1 MGNDTT
7 TEDTITEN
15 SNEEIQEPKKKQPSW
30 FTVIVIIA
38 IAAICSYLVTAIQY
52 KKIMDNKEE
61 RIEFL
66 EKEIKI
72 HEEHVELLT
81 EEIENSKE
89 QMSKYLELLD
99 KQKALAEEK
108 LVRDKKNY
116 EKLVEWV
123 YKNSSKISRKT
134 AEEIVSYTL
143 ATNFPLM
150 HLAIMKIESSFDP
163 SSISSKG
170 ASGIGQQMPKDYK
183 ELLIQAGIISE
194 WRDIF
199 NIPQGVKATEFA
211 WNDKFQLGKG
221 NVLESLKLYYGEND
235 KDYIN
240 QVLIDYHYL
249 VYLRNFNGLEEQE
262 KNDETNIKLLK

>member
-1 MGNDTT
+1 MGNDTI

-15 SNEEIQEPKKKQPSW
+15 SNEEIQKPKKKQPSW

-66 EKEIKI
+66 EKEAKVFR
-72 HEEHVELLT
+72 EHVSKLVELLD
-81 EEIENSKE
+81 K
-89 QMSKYLELLD
+89 QKVLVLELSN

-134 AEEIVSYTL
+134 AEEIVSHTL
-143 ATNFPLM
+143 TTNFPLM
-150 HLAIMKIESSFDP
+150 HLAIMKTESSFDP
-163 SSISSKG
+163 TSISTKG

-235 KDYIN
+235 KEYIN
-240 QVLIDYHYL
+240 QIIIDCYYL
-249 VYLRNFNGLEEQE
+249 VYLCNFNGLEEQE
-262 KNDETNIKLLK
+262 KTNSIK